1 MFCEQSHIGMLNNPF
16 QIMEVILFA
25 KKIWKSI
32 TVYIYQRNFGCD
44 VSVHCPP
51 VHSLGGEAEGEG
63 RNCLKIISLV

>member
-1 MFCEQSHIGMLNNPF
+1 MFCEESHIGMLNNSF
-16 QIMEVILFA
+16 QIMEIILFA

-32 TVYIYQRNFGCD
+32 TVYIYPRNFGGD

-51 VHSLGGEAEGEG
+51 VHSLGGEAEEEG

>member
-1 MFCEQSHIGMLNNPF
+1 
-16 QIMEVILFA
+16 MEIILFA

-32 TVYIYQRNFGCD
+32 TVYIYPRNFGCD

-63 RNCLKIISLV
+63 RNCLKIISLDG